1 MVLVFLSQAII
12 ILCWNTRSILD
23 LNIKGKIGQ
32 HNYEG
37 HYTGNGYSFF
47 MGKDWYLSEG
57 FGLGIALI
65 YTRDLYFVRKDKE
78 SPLSSDYQFWGLRR
92 LESIMTSILSLKGK
106 SMNIYMSIYSYLLLI
121 IILSVPNYFLS
132 AEKAPDAAYIR
143 LRGTAAQSKSADFP
157 NPLWEKG
164 NKAEGSTLGGGL
176 LLSGAFS
183 RSFHL
188 ALGFSID
195 RREEKYFTYEIEHSS
210 IKHSLAASYYFYGD
224 AYLGLGYSSPLWL
237 LP

>member
-1 MVLVFLSQAII
+1 
-12 ILCWNTRSILD
+12 
-23 LNIKGKIGQ
+23 
-32 HNYEG
+32 
-37 HYTGNGYSFF
+37 
-47 MGKDWYLSEG
+47 
-57 FGLGIALI
+57 
-65 YTRDLYFVRKDKE
+65 
-78 SPLSSDYQFWGLRR
+78 
-92 LESIMTSILSLKGK
+92 
-106 SMNIYMSIYSYLLLI
+106 MNLI

-132 AEKAPDAAYIR
+132 AEKAPEAAYIR
-143 LRGTAAQSKSADFP
+143 LRGTAAQSKSANFP
-157 NPLWEKG
+157 NPLWEQG

-224 AYLGLGYSSPLWL
+224 AYLGLGYSTLSGYYRDFKGTPGRSFVGTAYDLSLGKDWWLSNNSGIGFALFYSTARLYHNQDVTSPSNETKLKHLQSIGIHLDL
-237 LP
+237 LYDY